1 MRGTR
6 LAGDFGEYYTALCLL
21 NSGGWR
27 EPDILD
33 SNGIDLAAY
42 PTDENKPAL
51 GISVKTR
58 NVANTEN
65 SSILLRKKDITYCFK
80 EAMARNLEPCFSFV
94 IIGNGSL
101 DILVLTLD
109 SLIEERQVVDAF
121 DVRMGE
127 FARETLSIPISK
139 NARERWGKYDN
150 IFHLL
155 LKQ

>member
-27 EPDILD
+27 EPDVLD
-33 SNGIDLAAY
+33 SKGIDLAAY
-42 PTDENKPAL
+42 PTDESKLAL
-51 GISVKTR
+51 GVSVKTR

-65 SSILLRKKDITYCFK
+65 SSILLRDKDITYCFQ
-80 EAMARNLEPCFSFV
+80 EARARDLEPCFSFV

-109 SLIEERQVVDAF
+109 SLIEERQVADVFDA
-121 DVRMGE
+121 RTGE
-127 FARETLSIPISK
+127 FARSSLSVPISE
-139 NARERWGKYDN
+139 NARERWGKCDS

>member
-27 EPDILD
+27 EPDVLD
-33 SNGIDLAAY
+33 SKGIDLAAY
-42 PTDENKPAL
+42 PTDEGKPAL
-51 GISVKTR
+51 GVSVKTR

-65 SSILLRKKDITYCFK
+65 SSILLRDKDITYCFQ
-80 EAMARNLEPCFSFV
+80 EARARDLEPCFSFV

-109 SLIEERQVVDAF
+109 SLIEERQVADAF
-121 DVRMGE
+121 DARTGE
-127 FARETLSIPISK
+127 FARSSLSVPISE
-139 NARERWGKYDN
+139 NARERWGKCDS

>member
-42 PTDENKPAL
+42 PTDEDKPAL

-65 SSILLRKKDITYCFK
+65 SSILLRKKDITYCFQ
-80 EAMARNLEPCFSFV
+80 EARARKLEPGSSRR
-94 IIGNGSL
+94 IAARIG
-101 DILVLTLD
+101 
-109 SLIEERQVVDAF
+109 
-121 DVRMGE
+121 
-127 FARETLSIPISK
+127 P
-139 NARERWGKYDN
+139 RERG
-150 IFHLL
+150 FGSTGVSA
-155 LKQ
+155 